1 MNNLAFNPDMIINPK
16 TEGIK
21 YIGSKQKILPYILSI
36 ISQLNAKTVFDG
48 FSGSTRVSQA
58 LAKTGYQVI
67 SNDLSIFSK
76 RFAQCYLLNKSTK
89 THYKEIITHLN
100 NLNGYEGWFTE
111 NYGGYEN
118 NKSAV
123 QKDGKKRIWQIH
135 NTKKLDAIRDE
146 IDKITN
152 DEIEKS
158 VLISSLILALD
169 KVDSTLGHQVS
180 YLKNWS
186 PRSYNY
192 LTLEI
197 PDLNIYDID
206 HEVLQNDTLSITN
219 SIESDVAYFDPPYG
233 SSNEKMPPSRVRYNS
248 YYHIWT
254 SICLNDKPKLFGAAN
269 RREDSSDKVA
279 GSLFEEF
286 RRDENGKFIVINA
299 LEKLIKTTKA
309 NYILLS
315 YSTQGRATSK
325 AIKEI
330 IADLGYS
337 VGVVQ
342 IDYKKN
348 VMGGMS
354 WTNDWTMDESN
365 KLQELIFVISKI
377 DKKINIQNTKVKQL
391 ELDMI

>member
-1 MNNLAFNPDMIINPK
+1 
-16 TEGIK
+16 
-21 YIGSKQKILPYILSI
+21 
-36 ISQLNAKTVFDG
+36 
-48 FSGSTRVSQA
+48 
-58 LAKTGYQVI
+58 
-67 SNDLSIFSK
+67 
-76 RFAQCYLLNKSTK
+76 
-89 THYKEIITHLN
+89 
-100 NLNGYEGWFTE
+100 
-111 NYGGYEN
+111 
-118 NKSAV
+118 
-123 QKDGKKRIWQIH
+123 
-135 NTKKLDAIRDE
+135 
-146 IDKITN
+146 
-152 DEIEKS
+152 
-158 VLISSLILALD
+158 
-169 KVDSTLGHQVS
+169 
-180 YLKNWS
+180 
-186 PRSYNY
+186 
-192 LTLEI
+192 
-197 PDLNIYDID
+197 
-206 HEVLQNDTLSITN
+206 
-219 SIESDVAYFDPPYG
+219 
-233 SSNEKMPPSRVRYNS
+233 MPPSRVRYNS